1 MRTCLPSASR
11 AKAMASCEPIESP
24 SGRAW
29 EVRRKRWRP
38 RISSLIWSTTAAS
51 AGASPTCC
59 SLLIRAGVVDI
70 AIIFTRFGKRRLPLG
85 FGTQSLQDLF
95 DAVVLLDR
103 LVEHPG
109 ELGHTFELEPPSDV
123 TPQEGRGALQRLG
136 RVFPRL
142 GIANRGVEDTRL
154 LQVGRHLDV
163 GDGEKADPR
172 VVDLAGEQFGELSAD
187 LVTDTGGSG
196 SLRHEFLKQTVRAP
210 RERRA
215 SA

>member
-1 MRTCLPSASR
+1 
-11 AKAMASCEPIESP
+11 MASCEPIESP

-70 AIIFTRFGKRRLPLG
+70 AIIFARFGKRRLPLG

-109 ELGHTFELEPPSDV
+109 EFGHTFELEPPSDV
-123 TPQEGRGALQRLG
+123 TAQEGRGALQRLG

-142 GIANRGVEDTRL
+142 GIADRGVETRACCRSGDTLTWVMVRKPIP
-154 LQVGRHLDV
+154 GSWTS
-163 GDGEKADPR
+163 R
-172 VVDLAGEQFGELSAD
+172 VSSSA
-187 LVTDTGGSG
+187 S
-196 SLRHEFLKQTVRAP
+196 
-210 RERRA
+210 
-215 SA
+215 SARI